1 MTEWIIFAED
11 FVDFTENKKTN
22 GLYLK
27 QTKNINK
34 EITEKKEILRVY
46 DNNDVK
52 QFSNQQKKMQI
63 KHTNEQINGSLGS
76 SLA

>member
-52 QFSNQQKKMQI
+52 QFSNQQKKCKSNTQ
-63 KHTNEQINGSLGS
+63 TNK
-76 SLA
+76 